1 MQEVKS
7 FGHFFYRGTF
17 YVCMRCIDL
26 RDKLEYTAKIIHRDQ
41 LELEPYTTVNGR
53 YSVFELIFLSRTNS
67 CFADL
72 IRVTKQGHNN
82 IVKVTNR
89 VLHSRACQVGGDN
102 FLVDFSTY
110 ICCNH
115 RFFLAYQGLN

>member
-53 YSVFELIFLSRTNS
+53 YFLFELISFPHKLLLR
-67 CFADL
+67 
-72 IRVTKQGHNN
+72 
-82 IVKVTNR
+82 
-89 VLHSRACQVGGDN
+89 
-102 FLVDFSTY
+102 
-110 ICCNH
+110 
-115 RFFLAYQGLN
+115 